1 MNKAKYFVVHNKIE
15 NYYELEV
22 LHPGWDELNPK
33 FDKLSGTFNTYQKAD
48 LFGQNWIKNIE
59 VLIFFKKPS

>member
-22 LHPGWDELNPK
+22 LYPGRDELNPK

-48 LFGQNWIKNIE
+48 LFGQNWIKNIAAN
-59 VLIFFKKPS
+59 FFKKSS